1 MYISKDLTAASAT
14 PLLLAI
20 LKEQDS
26 YGYEIIKR
34 IKEISHNEMEW
45 TEGMLY
51 PVLHRLEEQ
60 QLIESY
66 WKSSESGRKR
76 KYYHLK
82 EAGLEELNNQIKQW
96 DIVHFA
102 ISETLINKQK

>member
-1 MYISKDLTAASAT
+1 MNISKDLIAASAT
-14 PLLLAI
+14 PILLSI

-34 IKEISHNEMEW
+34 VKELSHHEMEW

-51 PVLHRLEEQ
+51 PVLHRLEDQ
-60 QLIESY
+60 QFIESY
-66 WKSSESGRKR
+66 WKKADSGRRR

-82 EAGLEELNNQIKQW
+82 EAGLEELDNLLKQW
-96 DIVHFA
+96 DIVHSA
-102 ISETLINKQK
+102 ISETLSQKD